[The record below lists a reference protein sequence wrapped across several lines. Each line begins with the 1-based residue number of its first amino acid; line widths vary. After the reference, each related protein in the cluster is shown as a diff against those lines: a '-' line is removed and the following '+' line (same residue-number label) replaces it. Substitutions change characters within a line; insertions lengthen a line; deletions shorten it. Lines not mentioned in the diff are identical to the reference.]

1 MLTNDEPLA
10 EMMMLTGVRLN
21 PLSSAYDDI
30 TSSDVM
36 MKIDIFI
43 AFFGIVSLQNS
54 NVLTLQQFVIKC

>member
-30 TSSDVM
+30 TSTDAM
-36 MKIDIFI
+36 MKIEIFI
-43 AFFGIVSLQNS
+43 TF
-54 NVLTLQQFVIKC
+54 FVILSFFSHFEILTC